1 MPRISLCMSKKF
13 VLGDRELL
21 LELRI
26 ESCRT
31 NFHGRPCSPSL
42 LKTFV
47 ILKMDVWVD
56 GRTQLFAVTEL
67 NALGSCQ

>member
-1 MPRISLCMSKKF
+1 MPRISLCMSEKF
-13 VLGDRELL
+13 VLGDQELL

-47 ILKMDVWVD
+47 ILKMDVWGD
-56 GRTQLFAVTEL
+56 DRTQLFAVTEL
-67 NALGSCQ
+67 NALGSYQ